1 MINSQKFNKT
11 RTIEDKQNQR
21 DILAELKKTE

>member
-21 DILAELKKTE
+21 DIAELKKTE